1 MLFAKKETVTL
12 KVDGM
17 HCVKCQARVEN
28 ALKAVKGVKS
38 VAVSLENG
46 NATVEYAVGKT
57 TPEALAAAVTAI
69 GFAARV

>member
-28 ALKAVKGVKS
+28 ALKAVVGVKS
-38 VAVSLENG
+38 VAVSLENA
-46 NATVEYAVGKT
+46 NATVTYVAGKT
-57 TPEALAAAVTAI
+57 DAAALAAAVSAI
-69 GFAARV
+69 GFTASV